1 MKNAASAQKKGQK
14 QKRYPFRAFL
24 QLAFLTT
31 KNFLGNRLLSYAG
44 ACSFSF
50 LFSFIPVF
58 MLIAVFLL
66 RILHASSESIVSML
80 NGLPEL
86 QEYINVDT
94 AIKIARHSGTSASF
108 EILLGFFIFWM
119 ARRFFATVF
128 DSIQSIF
135 HTKQQNKA
143 LIQQIL
149 TLAVEVAV
157 VVLAAAVIFAY
168 VSLRTVIILPTFASI
183 SQHFPQA
190 TAFLSQQ
197 YLLQLPNLLLFL
209 LTAVL
214 YRIGSGTKPSVRLCL
229 LAALL
234 CTGAFWIFRHL
245 LHLFLN
251 TANYNL
257 IYGVFGHL
265 VVLLLDIYFFFV
277 IFLVCAQLI
286 FCIQFFDELAL
297 GELYLIPRRGDGKGK
312 TDALRRTLFT
322 QTGFH
327 FTRHI
332 QLMKVANGSVIY
344 KPGDKP
350 EYAYYLASG
359 FVQHKAPDLPGEP
372 MTYMP
377 GEFFGE
383 LGCMLQKPRSGLASA
398 VTDAEIICIAGE
410 EFKKLLSQNPQAA
423 QKALTQINAYFAE
436 VYGRNSAF

>member
-94 AIKIARHSGTSASF
+94 AIKVARHSGTSASF

-168 VSLRTVIILPTFASI
+168 VSLRTVIILPAFASI

-209 LTAVL
+209 LTTVL
-214 YRIGSGTKPSVRLCL
+214 YRIGAGTKPSVRLCL

-234 CTGAFWIFRHL
+234 CLALAACGGQSAINENPPEDTEDAAPVADGGRTAGGTGA
-245 LHLFLN
+245 
-251 TANYNL
+251 A
-257 IYGVFGHL
+257 
-265 VVLLLDIYFFFV
+265 
-277 IFLVCAQLI
+277 
-286 FCIQFFDELAL
+286 
-297 GELYLIPRRGDGKGK
+297 
-312 TDALRRTLFT
+312 
-322 QTGFH
+322 
-327 FTRHI
+327 
-332 QLMKVANGSVIY
+332 GSRV
-344 KPGDKP
+344 
-350 EYAYYLASG
+350 SG
-359 FVQHKAPDLPGEP
+359 
-372 MTYMP
+372 
-377 GEFFGE
+377 
-383 LGCMLQKPRSGLASA
+383 GCRA
-398 VTDAEIICIAGE
+398 
-410 EFKKLLSQNPQAA
+410 
-423 QKALTQINAYFAE
+423 
-436 VYGRNSAF
+436 